1 MDVTATTLR
10 ALPAADTAAR
20 AARGD
25 AAARAAVEFEGMFL
39 GLVVNEMM
47 KDTMPAAMNGG
58 RGEEMFSSLL
68 GEAIGASMARSGG
81 VGIAASVERAIRAYG
96 S

>member
-10 ALPAADTAAR
+10 ALP
-20 AARGD
+20 
-25 AAARAAVEFEGMFL
+25 AVEFEGMFL

-47 KDTMPAAMNGG
+47 KDTMPATMNGG
-58 RGEEMFSSLL
+58 GGEEMFSSLL
-68 GEAIGASMARSGG
+68 GDAIGTSMARSGG